1 MLRKEANEVA
11 QRKITYR
18 EAISEAIKEEM
29 ARDDRV
35 FLMGEDL
42 GRFGGAFGTTRGL
55 YHEFGEERIKDTPIS
70 ETAIVGF
77 ALGAALIGL
86 RPVVEIMRIDW
97 MAICMDE
104 IANHVAKMRYL
115 SGGKPEVAM
124 VIRTNAEGG
133 LGLGAQHSQSF
144 ESWLVHVPGLKVVMP
159 SGPYDGKGLLKAA
172 IRDPDPVIFIEP
184 VTLLSVSGAV
194 PTDDYVVPLGK
205 ADIKREGKDATIAVW
220 GTLVPKALNA
230 AQTLADEGVQV
241 EVIDPRSLRPLDIET
256 IIASVRK
263 TGRLVVAHQAMKTCG
278 VGAEIAALVQ
288 EMAFDHLDAPIKRVA
303 TPDVIIPVNRN
314 LERGVFPQ
322 EEQIVAA
329 VKSIL

>member
-1 MLRKEANEVA
+1 MA